1 MQPAIS
7 EAERQRR
14 NRQMEM
20 SKWEKEYALQRAMR
34 VPEFCERYGPGRTKA
49 YQEIAEGRL
58 RARKYGRSTI
68 ITVEDAEDWL
78 RRLRAVETANR
89 SGAA

>member
-1 MQPAIS
+1 MAQSIS

-20 SKWEKEYALQRAMR
+20 SKWENALQRAMR

-78 RRLRAVETANR
+78 RRLPAVETANR